1 MNPQTP
7 EEIEFGKRL
16 DRDAAGR
23 AAANVQDRYMVTRR
37 EIQQRLAATGR
48 TITIPK
54 GTPCKPIRN
63 GRGPLCYRV
72 NPWRGIS
79 NAELAALQTMGLEVP
94 AEDVENSRG
103 DA

>member
-1 MNPQTP
+1 MNPKTP
-7 EEIEFGKRL
+7 EGIEVGKRL

-23 AAANVQDRYMVTRR
+23 TSANVQDRYMVTRR
-37 EIQQRLAATGR
+37 EIQQRLPATGR

-63 GRGPLCYRV
+63 GRGPLAYRV
-72 NPWRGIS
+72 DPWSGIS
-79 NAELAALQTMGLEVP
+79 KAELAALQTMGVEVP

-103 DA
+103 NA